1 MSSSERAQRPWWEP
15 TWRRLAGSTVVLF
28 VVILAFLVGRVRA
41 GADPGLARTAT
52 PAVQTAPPAASG
64 SADPQQS
71 QGVDPSEPSNPSDPF
86 GGQTDPNADPSSN
99 GTDDNFGN
107 AVPDDPGAGGTQD
120 GGGTQGFDPP
130 STHVS

>member
-15 TWRRLAGSTVVLF
+15 TWRRLTASTVVLF

-41 GADPGLARTAT
+41 GVDPGLARTPT

-64 SADPQQS
+64 SADPQRS
-71 QGVDPSEPSNPSDPF
+71 QGADPNDPF
-86 GGQTDPNADPSSN
+86 GRQIDPNADPSSN
-99 GTDDNFGN
+99 GTDDNFAN
-107 AVPDDPGAGGTQD
+107 AVPDDGGSSGTQDDGGTQH
-120 GGGTQGFDPP
+120 FDPP